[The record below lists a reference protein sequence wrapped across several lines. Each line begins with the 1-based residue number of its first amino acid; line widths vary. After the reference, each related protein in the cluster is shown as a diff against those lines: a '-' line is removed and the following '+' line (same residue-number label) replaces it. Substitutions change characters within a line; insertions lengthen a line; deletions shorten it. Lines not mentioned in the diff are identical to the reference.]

1 MTRLTDDDV
10 KSISDTL
17 DELDAMLREKAGR
30 GLKSIACE
38 AAGIPQNMIDPRVFE
53 IAVVPITSG
62 LGVIS
67 RFSESVRDACKW
79 LGFDAYVTE
88 GTDVTG
94 FAEAVDRKA
103 SMIFMADDYQYVAYN
118 TAANRQADNSTGT
131 AMGYVACLDASAG
144 GVRGKEVLILG
155 AGRVGSRAARLL
167 RDKGADVVIAD
178 IDKPKAEA
186 VAASV
191 PGISVADDI
200 DSAIS
205 SHDLILNASPAH
217 VSSYLIRDGAI
228 ISSPGVPHTFDEA
241 AYAKATIIHDPLVI
255 GTAAML
261 MMSASYSQHGIKR

>member
-38 AAGIPQNMIDPRVFE
+38 AAGIPENMIDPRIFE

-67 RFSESVRDACKW
+67 RFSESVRDACRW
-79 LGFDAYVTE
+79 LGFESYVTD

-94 FAEAVDRKA
+94 FADAVDKKA
-103 SMIFMADDYQYVAYN
+103 SIIFMADDYQYVAYN

-144 GVRGKEVLILG
+144 GVKGKDVLVLG

-167 RDKGADVVIAD
+167 TDKGARVTIAD
-178 IDKPKAEA
+178 IDLPKAEA
-186 VAASV
+186 VAASI
-191 PGISVADDI
+191 PGVKATGDI
-200 DSAIS
+200 PAAIS
-205 SHDLILNASPAH
+205 SNSLILNASPAH
-217 VSSYLIRDGAI
+217 VDSELIRDGAI

-261 MMSASYSQHGIKR
+261 MMSASYSQHGIIR

>member
-30 GLKSIACE
+30 GLKNIACE
-38 AAGIPQNMIDPRVFE
+38 AAGIPENMIDPRIFE

-62 LGVIS
+62 LGVIT

-79 LGFDAYVTE
+79 LGFKSYVTE

-94 FAEAVDRKA
+94 FAEAVDKKA
-103 SMIFMADDYQYVAYN
+103 NIIFMADDYQYIAYN
-118 TAANRQADNSTGT
+118 TAAKRHADNSLGT
-131 AMGYVACLDASAG
+131 AMGYVACLSASAG
-144 GVRGKEVLILG
+144 GVDGKDVLVLG

-167 RDKGADVVIAD
+167 TDKGARVTIAD
-178 IDKPKAEA
+178 IDTPKAES
-186 VAASV
+186 VAATIRGV
-191 PGISVADDI
+191 TVAKDI
-200 DSAIS
+200 PAAIS

-217 VSSYLIRDGAI
+217 VDSANIREGAI
-228 ISSPGVPHTFDEA
+228 ISSPGVPHTFDEE
-241 AYAKATIIHDPLVI
+241 AYAKATVIHDPLVI

-261 MMSASYSQHGIKR
+261 MLSASYSAHGIKR

>member
-10 KSISDTL
+10 RSISDTL

-38 AAGIPQNMIDPRVFE
+38 AAGIPENMIDPRIFE

-62 LGVIS
+62 LGVIT

-79 LGFDAYVTE
+79 LGFDSYVTD

-94 FAEAVDRKA
+94 FADAVDRKA
-103 SMIFMADDYQYVAYN
+103 SIIFMADDYQYIAYN
-118 TAANRQADNSTGT
+118 TAAKRQADNSTGT
-131 AMGYVACLDASAG
+131 AMGYVACLDASAK
-144 GVRGKEVLILG
+144 GVRGKEVLVLG

-167 RDKGADVVIAD
+167 TDKGARVVIAD
-178 IDKPKAEA
+178 VDVPKAQA
-186 VAASV
+186 VAASI
-191 PGISVADDI
+191 PGVTVAEDI
-200 DSAIS
+200 PAAIS

-217 VSSYLIRDGAI
+217 VDSGLIREGAI
-228 ISSPGVPHTFDEA
+228 ISSPGVPHTFDDA
-241 AYAKATIIHDPLVI
+241 AYAKATVIHDPLVI

-261 MMSASYSQHGIKR
+261 MLSASYSQYGLKR

>member
-10 KSISDTL
+10 RSISDTL

-38 AAGIPQNMIDPRVFE
+38 AAGIPENMIDPRIFE

-62 LGVIS
+62 LGVIT

-79 LGFDAYVTE
+79 LGFDSYVTD

-94 FAEAVDRKA
+94 FADAVDRKA
-103 SMIFMADDYQYVAYN
+103 SIIFMADDYQYIAYN
-118 TAANRQADNSTGT
+118 TAAKRQADNSTGT
-131 AMGYVACLDASAG
+131 AMGYVACLDASAK
-144 GVRGKEVLILG
+144 GVRGKEVLVLG

-167 RDKGADVVIAD
+167 TDKGARVVIAD
-178 IDKPKAEA
+178 VDVPKAQA
-186 VAASV
+186 VAASI
-191 PGISVADDI
+191 PGVTVAEDI
-200 DSAIS
+200 PAAIS

-217 VSSYLIRDGAI
+217 VDSDLIREGAI
-228 ISSPGVPHTFDEA
+228 ISSPGVPHTFDDA
-241 AYAKATIIHDPLVI
+241 AYAKATVIHDPLVI

-261 MMSASYSQHGIKR
+261 MLSASYSQYGLKR